1 MGPGILSSVDAH
13 AARFA
18 HPFEGRG
25 GQGSLTGRIG
35 TVPRV
40 IDIALHN
47 LHQAAGIGVAG
58 NFAGHLEQAGEAADF
73 VNVVAESAQ
82 APKGIFPW
90 HMPGRDGY
98 LGVFPLSA
106 DAITWPERDHDVDL
120 QIEPEVGAICRL
132 TYDAGG
138 RVTSIAPEAVAAFND
153 CSIRVAGAPKIS
165 QKKNWAPASKGL
177 AARGFAVA
185 DLDPAGG
192 LATLRIACFLRRDG
206 VVHEYGIDSP
216 ARGYSYAGTTL
227 VDWIIERLANQQGSP
242 DTPLEPVGQYLRDAG
257 CPQQVVFG
265 IGATRYTAFG
275 EANYLRPGDESIVIV
290 YDERVTSPAA
300 VAAAVQAGDE
310 GSLPEASVLVQVV
323 RPG

>member
-1 MGPGILSSVDAH
+1 M
-13 AARFA
+13 
-18 HPFEGRG
+18 
-25 GQGSLTGRIG
+25 
-35 TVPRV
+35 PRV
-40 IDIALHN
+40 IDIAIDDLGA
-47 LHQAAGIGVAG
+47 AAGIGVAG

-106 DAITWPERDHDVDL
+106 DTIIWPVRDHEVDL

-132 TYDAGG
+132 TYDADGN
-138 RVTSIAPEAVAAFND
+138 VTAIAAEAVAAFND

-177 AARGFAVA
+177 AARGFAVS
-185 DLDPAGG
+185 DLDPTGG
-192 LATLRIACFLRRDG
+192 LATLRIACFMRRDG
-206 VVHEYGIDSP
+206 AVHEYGIDSP

-227 VDWIIERLANQQGSP
+227 IDWIIERLANQQGSP

-257 CPQQVVFG
+257 CPERVVFG
-265 IGATRYTAFG
+265 IGATRYTDFG
-275 EANYLRPGDESIVIV
+275 ESNYLAPGDESIVIV
-290 YDERVTSPAA
+290 YDERATAPADVQAA
-300 VAAAVQAGDE
+300 VMAGDE
-310 GSLPEASVLVQVV
+310 TSLAEASVLVQVV
-323 RPG
+323 RPA

>member
-1 MGPGILSSVDAH
+1 
-13 AARFA
+13 
-18 HPFEGRG
+18 
-25 GQGSLTGRIG
+25 
-35 TVPRV
+35 VPRV
-40 IDIALHN
+40 IDIAIDDLGA
-47 LHQAAGIGVAG
+47 AAGIGVAG

-106 DAITWPERDHDVDL
+106 DTIIWPVRDHEVDL

-132 TYDAGG
+132 TYDADGN
-138 RVTSIAPEAVAAFND
+138 VTAIAAEAVAAFND

-177 AARGFAVA
+177 AARGFAVS
-185 DLDPAGG
+185 DLDPTGG
-192 LATLRIACFLRRDG
+192 LATLRIACFMRRDG
-206 VVHEYGIDSP
+206 AVHEYGIDSP

-227 VDWIIERLANQQGSP
+227 IDWIIERLANQQGSP

-257 CPQQVVFG
+257 CPERVVFG
-265 IGATRYTAFG
+265 IGATRYTDFG
-275 EANYLRPGDESIVIV
+275 ESNYLAPGDESIVIV
-290 YDERVTSPAA
+290 YDERATAPADVQAA
-300 VAAAVQAGDE
+300 VMAGDE
-310 GSLPEASVLVQVV
+310 TSLAEASVLVQVV
-323 RPG
+323 RPA

>member
-1 MGPGILSSVDAH
+1 
-13 AARFA
+13 
-18 HPFEGRG
+18 
-25 GQGSLTGRIG
+25 
-35 TVPRV
+35 VPRV
-40 IDIALHN
+40 IDIAIDDLGA
-47 LHQAAGIGVAG
+47 AAGIGVAG

-106 DAITWPERDHDVDL
+106 DTIIWPVRDHEVDL

-132 TYDAGG
+132 TYDADGN
-138 RVTSIAPEAVAAFND
+138 VTAIAAEAVAAFND

-177 AARGFAVA
+177 AARGFAVS
-185 DLDPAGG
+185 DLDPTGG
-192 LATLRIACFLRRDG
+192 LATLRIACFMRRDG

-227 VDWIIERLANQQGSP
+227 IDWIIERLANQQGSP

-257 CPQQVVFG
+257 CPERVVFG
-265 IGATRYTAFG
+265 IGATRYTDFG
-275 EANYLRPGDESIVIV
+275 ESNYLAPGDESIVIV
-290 YDERVTSPAA
+290 YDERATAPADVQAA
-300 VAAAVQAGDE
+300 VMAGDE
-310 GSLPEASVLVQVV
+310 TSLAEASVLVQVV
-323 RPG
+323 RPA

>member
-1 MGPGILSSVDAH
+1 MI
-13 AARFA
+13 
-18 HPFEGRG
+18 E
-25 GQGSLTGRIG
+25 
-35 TVPRV
+35 
-40 IDIALHN
+40 IALN
-47 LHQAAGIGVAG
+47 DLRSAAGIGVAG

-106 DAITWPERDHDVDL
+106 DTITWPERDHDVDL

-132 TYDAGG
+132 TYDDAGN
-138 RVTSIAPEAVAAFND
+138 VTDVSPEAVAAFND

-165 QKKNWAPASKGL
+165 EKKNWAPASKGL
-177 AARGFAVA
+177 AARGFAVT
-185 DLDPAGG
+185 DLDPTGG
-192 LATLRIACFLRRDG
+192 LATLRIACFMRRDG
-206 VVHEYGIDSP
+206 QVHDYGIDSP

-257 CPQQVVFG
+257 CPERVVFG
-265 IGATRYTAFG
+265 IGATRYTDFG
-275 EANYLRPGDESIVIV
+275 ERTYLRPGDDSIVIV
-290 YDERVTSPAA
+290 YDERTTSPDGVRAA
-300 VAAAVQAGDE
+300 VDAGTE
-310 GSLPEASVLVQVV
+310 GALADASVLVQAVAAAP
-323 RPG
+323 RNG

>member
-1 MGPGILSSVDAH
+1 
-13 AARFA
+13 
-18 HPFEGRG
+18 
-25 GQGSLTGRIG
+25 
-35 TVPRV
+35 VPRV
-40 IDIALHN
+40 IDIAIDDLRA
-47 LHQAAGIGVAG
+47 AAGIGVAG

-106 DAITWPERDHDVDL
+106 DTIIWPVRDHAVDL

-132 TYDAGG
+132 TYDADGN
-138 RVTSIAPEAVAAFND
+138 VTAIAAEAVAAFND

-177 AARGFAVA
+177 AARGFAVS
-185 DLDPAGG
+185 DLDPTGG
-192 LATLRIACFLRRDG
+192 LATLRIACFMRRDG
-206 VVHEYGIDSP
+206 AVHEYGIDSP

-227 VDWIIERLANQQGSP
+227 IDWIIERLANQQGSP

-257 CPQQVVFG
+257 CPERVVFG
-265 IGATRYTAFG
+265 IGATRYTDFG
-275 EANYLRPGDESIVIV
+275 ESNYLAPGDESIVIV
-290 YDERVTSPAA
+290 YDERVTAPADVQAA
-300 VAAAVQAGDE
+300 VRAGNE
-310 GSLPEASVLVQVV
+310 ASLSEASVLVQLV
-323 RPG
+323 RPA

>member
-1 MGPGILSSVDAH
+1 M
-13 AARFA
+13 
-18 HPFEGRG
+18 
-25 GQGSLTGRIG
+25 
-35 TVPRV
+35 PRV
-40 IDIALHN
+40 IDIAIDDLGA
-47 LHQAAGIGVAG
+47 AAGIGVAG

-106 DAITWPERDHDVDL
+106 DTIIWPVRDHEVDL

-132 TYDAGG
+132 TYDTDGN
-138 RVTSIAPEAVAAFND
+138 VTAIAAEAVAAFND

-177 AARGFAVA
+177 AARGFAVS
-185 DLDPAGG
+185 DLDPTGG
-192 LATLRIACFLRRDG
+192 LATLRIACFMRRDG
-206 VVHEYGIDSP
+206 AVHEYGIDSP

-227 VDWIIERLANQQGSP
+227 IEWIIERLANQQGSP

-257 CPQQVVFG
+257 CPERVVFG
-265 IGATRYTAFG
+265 IGATRYTDFG
-275 EANYLRPGDESIVIV
+275 ESNYLAPGDESIVIV
-290 YDERVTSPAA
+290 YDERATAPADVQAA
-300 VAAAVQAGDE
+300 VMVGNE
-310 GSLPEASVLVQVV
+310 TSLAEASVLVQLV
-323 RPG
+323 RPA

>member
-1 MGPGILSSVDAH
+1 M
-13 AARFA
+13 
-18 HPFEGRG
+18 
-25 GQGSLTGRIG
+25 
-35 TVPRV
+35 PRV
-40 IDIALHN
+40 IDIAIDDLGA
-47 LHQAAGIGVAG
+47 AAGIGVAG

-106 DAITWPERDHDVDL
+106 DTIIWPVRDHEVDL

-132 TYDAGG
+132 TYDADGN
-138 RVTSIAPEAVAAFND
+138 VTAIAAEAVAAFND

-177 AARGFAVA
+177 AARGFAVS
-185 DLDPAGG
+185 DLDPTGG
-192 LATLRIACFLRRDG
+192 LATLRIACFMRRDG

-227 VDWIIERLANQQGSP
+227 IDWIIERLANQQGSP

-257 CPQQVVFG
+257 CPERVVFG
-265 IGATRYTAFG
+265 IGATRYTDFG
-275 EANYLRPGDESIVIV
+275 ESNYLAPGDESIVIV
-290 YDERVTSPAA
+290 YDERATAPADVQAA
-300 VAAAVQAGDE
+300 VMAGDE
-310 GSLPEASVLVQVV
+310 TSLAEASVLVQVV
-323 RPG
+323 RPA

>member
-1 MGPGILSSVDAH
+1 M
-13 AARFA
+13 
-18 HPFEGRG
+18 
-25 GQGSLTGRIG
+25 
-35 TVPRV
+35 PRV
-40 IDIALHN
+40 IDIAIDDLGA
-47 LHQAAGIGVAG
+47 AAGIGVAG

-106 DAITWPERDHDVDL
+106 DTIIWPVRDHEVDL

-132 TYDAGG
+132 TYDADGN
-138 RVTSIAPEAVAAFND
+138 VTAIAAEAVAAFND

-177 AARGFAVA
+177 AARGFAVS
-185 DLDPAGG
+185 DLDPTGG
-192 LATLRIACFLRRDG
+192 LATLRIACFMRRDG

-216 ARGYSYAGTTL
+216 ARGYSYAGATL
-227 VDWIIERLANQQGSP
+227 IDWIIERLANQQGSP

-257 CPQQVVFG
+257 CPERVVFG
-265 IGATRYTAFG
+265 IGATRYTGFG
-275 EANYLRPGDESIVIV
+275 ESNYLAPGDESIVIV
-290 YDERVTSPAA
+290 YDERATAPADVQAA
-300 VAAAVQAGDE
+300 VMAGNE
-310 GSLPEASVLVQVV
+310 TSLAEASVLVQLV
-323 RPG
+323 RPA

>member
-1 MGPGILSSVDAH
+1 M
-13 AARFA
+13 
-18 HPFEGRG
+18 
-25 GQGSLTGRIG
+25 
-35 TVPRV
+35 PRV
-40 IDIALHN
+40 IDIAIDDLRA
-47 LHQAAGIGVAG
+47 AAGIGVAG

-106 DAITWPERDHDVDL
+106 DTIIWPVRDHAVDL

-132 TYDAGG
+132 TYDADGN
-138 RVTSIAPEAVAAFND
+138 VTAIAAEAVAAFND

-177 AARGFAVA
+177 AARGFAVS
-185 DLDPAGG
+185 DLDPTGG
-192 LATLRIACFLRRDG
+192 LATLRIACFMRRDG
-206 VVHEYGIDSP
+206 AVHEYGIDSP

-227 VDWIIERLANQQGSP
+227 IDWIIERLANQQGSP

-257 CPQQVVFG
+257 CPERVVFG
-265 IGATRYTAFG
+265 IGATRYTDFG
-275 EANYLRPGDESIVIV
+275 ESNYLAPGDESIVIV
-290 YDERVTSPAA
+290 YDERVTAPADVQAA
-300 VAAAVQAGDE
+300 VRAGNE
-310 GSLPEASVLVQVV
+310 ASLSEASVLVQLV
-323 RPG
+323 RPA

>member
-1 MGPGILSSVDAH
+1 M
-13 AARFA
+13 
-18 HPFEGRG
+18 
-25 GQGSLTGRIG
+25 
-35 TVPRV
+35 PRV
-40 IDIALHN
+40 IDIAIDDLGA
-47 LHQAAGIGVAG
+47 AAGIGVAG

-106 DAITWPERDHDVDL
+106 DTIIWPVRDHEVDL

-132 TYDAGG
+132 TYDTDGN
-138 RVTSIAPEAVAAFND
+138 VTAIAAEAVAAFND

-177 AARGFAVA
+177 AARGFAVS
-185 DLDPAGG
+185 DLDPTGG
-192 LATLRIACFLRRDG
+192 LATLRIACFMRRDG

-216 ARGYSYAGTTL
+216 ARGYSYAGATL
-227 VDWIIERLANQQGSP
+227 IDWIIERLANQQGSP

-257 CPQQVVFG
+257 CPERVVFG
-265 IGATRYTAFG
+265 IGATRYTDFG
-275 EANYLRPGDESIVIV
+275 ESNYLAPGDESIVIV
-290 YDERVTSPAA
+290 YDERATAPADVQAA
-300 VAAAVQAGDE
+300 VMAGNE
-310 GSLPEASVLVQVV
+310 TSLAEASVLVQLV
-323 RPG
+323 RPA

>member
-1 MGPGILSSVDAH
+1 
-13 AARFA
+13 
-18 HPFEGRG
+18 
-25 GQGSLTGRIG
+25 
-35 TVPRV
+35 V
-40 IDIALHN
+40 IDIAIDDLGA
-47 LHQAAGIGVAG
+47 AAGIGVAG

-106 DAITWPERDHDVDL
+106 DTIIWPVRDHEVDL

-132 TYDAGG
+132 TYDADGN
-138 RVTSIAPEAVAAFND
+138 VTAIAAEAVAAFND

-177 AARGFAVA
+177 AARGFAVS
-185 DLDPAGG
+185 DLDPTGG
-192 LATLRIACFLRRDG
+192 LATLRIACFMRRDG

-216 ARGYSYAGTTL
+216 ARGYSYAGATL
-227 VDWIIERLANQQGSP
+227 IDWIIERLANQQGSP

-257 CPQQVVFG
+257 CPERVVFG
-265 IGATRYTAFG
+265 IGATRYTGFG
-275 EANYLRPGDESIVIV
+275 ESNYLAPGDESIVIV
-290 YDERVTSPAA
+290 YDERATAPADVQAA
-300 VAAAVQAGDE
+300 VMAGNE
-310 GSLPEASVLVQVV
+310 TSLAEASVLVQLV
-323 RPG
+323 RPA

>member
-1 MGPGILSSVDAH
+1 
-13 AARFA
+13 
-18 HPFEGRG
+18 
-25 GQGSLTGRIG
+25 
-35 TVPRV
+35 VPRV
-40 IDIALHN
+40 IDIAIDDLRA
-47 LHQAAGIGVAG
+47 AAGIGVAG

-106 DAITWPERDHDVDL
+106 DTIIWPVRDHAVDL

-132 TYDAGG
+132 TYDADGN
-138 RVTSIAPEAVAAFND
+138 VTAIAAEAVAAFND

-177 AARGFAVA
+177 AARGFAVS
-185 DLDPAGG
+185 DLDPTGG
-192 LATLRIACFLRRDG
+192 LATLRIACFMRRDG
-206 VVHEYGIDSP
+206 AVHEYGIDSP

-227 VDWIIERLANQQGSP
+227 IDWIIERLANQQGSP

-257 CPQQVVFG
+257 YPGHAVFG

-275 EANYLRPGDESIVIV
+275 ESNYLLPGDESIVVV
-290 YDERVTSPAA
+290 YDERVHAPAHVQAA
-300 VAAAVQAGDE
+300 VNAGRE
-310 GSLPEASVLVQVV
+310 ASLRDASVLLQAV
-323 RPG
+323 RLT

>member
-1 MGPGILSSVDAH
+1 
-13 AARFA
+13 
-18 HPFEGRG
+18 
-25 GQGSLTGRIG
+25 
-35 TVPRV
+35 VPRV
-40 IDIALHN
+40 IDIAIDDLGA
-47 LHQAAGIGVAG
+47 AAGIGVAG

-106 DAITWPERDHDVDL
+106 DTIIWPVRDHEVDL

-132 TYDAGG
+132 TYDADGN
-138 RVTSIAPEAVAAFND
+138 VTAIAAEAVAAFND

-177 AARGFAVA
+177 AARGFAVS
-185 DLDPAGG
+185 DLDPTGG
-192 LATLRIACFLRRDG
+192 LATLRIACFMRRDG

-227 VDWIIERLANQQGSP
+227 IDWIIERLANQQGSP

-257 CPQQVVFG
+257 CPERVVFG
-265 IGATRYTAFG
+265 IGATRYTDFG
-275 EANYLRPGDESIVIV
+275 ESNYLAPGDESIVIV
-290 YDERVTSPAA
+290 YDERATAPADVQAA
-300 VAAAVQAGDE
+300 VMAGDE
-310 GSLPEASVLVQVV
+310 TSLAEASVLVQLVH
-323 RPG
+323 PA